1 MRNETPVTK
10 KVVVFFG
17 LIASGKSFV
26 AKAWAEKHR
35 FAYYNTDVIRKQLAG
50 KKPDE
55 SCGAGIAQGIY
66 SPAMTRLTYDALLDF
81 AEKSLNDPAISCVV
95 LDGSFQALAERKK
108 LGVRFAGL
116 AQVVF
121 VMCSCKEEVTKA
133 RLAERGLDHEAVS
146 DGSWRTYL
154 HQKEVFEYPEEL
166 SVRQYRRLDT
176 NKELSLLLV
185 QLDQILQDKNDGDG
199 EI

>member
-1 MRNETPVTK
+1 MK

-17 LIASGKSFV
+17 LIASGKSYV

-50 KKPDE
+50 IKPDE
-55 SCGAGIAQGIY
+55 SCNVGIAQGIY

-95 LDGSFQALAERKK
+95 LDGSYQAQAERKR
-108 LGVRFAGL
+108 LCVRLAGV

-133 RLAERGLDHEAVS
+133 RLAERALDHQAVS
-146 DGSWRTYL
+146 DGSWQTYL

-176 NKELSLLLV
+176 NNELNLLLV
-185 QLDQILQDKNDGDG
+185 QLDQIMQNRDDGDG
-199 EI
+199 AV